1 MKPEKRIEKNYHGS
15 AALAGIYRQSNEHGT
30 NLSEV
35 VVVQRHL
42 GLGVDVFQV
51 PPEGLA
57 LEVLPQVSSSRQV
70 SDFNVPGS

>member
-1 MKPEKRIEKNYHGS
+1 M
-15 AALAGIYRQSNEHGT
+15 GT